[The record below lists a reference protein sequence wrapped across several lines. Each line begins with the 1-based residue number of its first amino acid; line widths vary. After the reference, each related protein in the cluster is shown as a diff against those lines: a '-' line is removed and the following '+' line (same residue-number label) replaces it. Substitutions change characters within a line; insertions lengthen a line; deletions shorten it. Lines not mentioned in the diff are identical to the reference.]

1 MNLETTRKIL
11 EDKLNELVESAK
23 EIEEK
28 LSDPGEK
35 DWAENA
41 VEMEDDEVR
50 FEIGMITKKEISEVE
65 NALHRI
71 KTGEYGK
78 CVACGQAINNT
89 RLELLP
95 ETPTCIQCA

>member
-1 MNLETTRKIL
+1 MDLVKAQKIL
-11 EDKLNELVESAK
+11 EDKLAELVDRAG

-41 VEMEDDEVR
+41 VEKEDDEVR
-50 FEIGMITKKEISEVE
+50 FGIGMITKKEILEVE

-71 KTGEYGK
+71 KTGEYGT
-78 CVACGQAINNT
+78 CVVCGQPVNKT

-95 ETPTCIQCA
+95 QTPTCIQCA